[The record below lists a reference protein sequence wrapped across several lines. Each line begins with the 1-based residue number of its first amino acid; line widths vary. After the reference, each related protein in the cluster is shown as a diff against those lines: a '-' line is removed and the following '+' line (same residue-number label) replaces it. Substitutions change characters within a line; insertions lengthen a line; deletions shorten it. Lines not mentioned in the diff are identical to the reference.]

1 MVVASNLAGASN
13 AIEASPSDTSLRSL
27 DAVNLLLAAALS
39 SFGPYVAVFLAE
51 QDWTQPNIGFV
62 LTAAGFA
69 GLLAQLP
76 GGGLLDAMR
85 SKQTAVALG
94 ATMGAA
100 AALIIA
106 MWPSLPLVLA
116 ALVLQAITGG
126 FLGLAVVAIS
136 LGLVGHDAGRAP
148 RTQSAF
154 RIDRRGSRDRPH
166 GPDRLFPLVSRDL
179 LRRRRTGAAAAL
191 RSRQNPAVRHPFR
204 SCGTSP
210 EAECVRLVNACEP
223 GFRNCE
229 SARAALFGS

>member
-39 SFGPYVAVFLAE
+39 GFGPYVAVFLAE

-166 GPDRLFPLVSRDL
+166 GPERLFPLVSRDL

-191 RSRQNPAVRHPFR
+191 RSRQNPSRQTSISVVRYL
-204 SCGTSP
+204 T

>member
-39 SFGPYVAVFLAE
+39 SFGSYVAVFLAE

-154 RIDRRGSRDRPH
+154 RIDRRGSCDRSH
-166 GPDRLFPLVSRDL
+166 GPDRLSLVVSRDL
-179 LRRRRTGAAAAL
+179 LRRRRTGAATAF
-191 RSRQNPAVRHPFR
+191 RSRPNPAVRHPFR